1 MKPWVW
7 GATIMQFSSFFDYPN
22 LDDEARGD
30 DLVFLGECSED
41 EWDKIVAHTERRRFK
56 AGETIVSEG
65 GVDRSLY
72 IVADGALEA
81 RVRQHKGPK
90 THVTTISKGSVFGE
104 QAFLDGKPRSANV
117 IAVTDGELLVLTL
130 DSLKT
135 LVGWE
140 PKLATQ
146 ILFDLG
152 RILSIRLRQTTLLI
166 SKWAG

>member
-1 MKPWVW
+1 V
-7 GATIMQFSSFFDYPN
+7 QFSSFFDYPN
-22 LDDEARGD
+22 LDEQERAD
-30 DLVFLGECSED
+30 DLTFLGDCSED
-41 EWDKIVAHTERRRFK
+41 EWDKVVAQTQRRRFR
-56 AGETIVSEG
+56 AGETIVAEG
-65 GVDRSLY
+65 DADRALY
-72 IVADGALEA
+72 IVADGTLEA
-81 RVRQHKGPK
+81 RVRQHKGAR
-90 THVTTISKGSVFGE
+90 TRVTTISKGSVFGE

-117 IAVTDGELLVLTL
+117 VAVTDGELLVLTL

-152 RILSIRLRQTTLLI
+152 RILSLRLRQTTLLI

>member
-1 MKPWVW
+1 MR
-7 GATIMQFSSFFDYPN
+7 FSSFFEYPN
-22 LDDEARGD
+22 LDDEDQGD
-30 DLVFLGECSED
+30 NLTFLGECSEE
-41 EWDKIVAHTERRRFK
+41 EWDKILAQTQRRKFK

-65 GVDRSLY
+65 DADRSLY
-72 IVADGALEA
+72 IVAAGTLEA
-81 RVRQHKGPK
+81 RVRQRKGVRAR
-90 THVTTISKGSVFGE
+90 VTTITRGSVFGE

-117 IAVTDGELLVLTL
+117 VAISDGELLVLTL

-152 RILSIRLRQTTLLI
+152 RILSLRLRQTTLLI

>member
-1 MKPWVW
+1 MR
-7 GATIMQFSSFFDYPN
+7 FSTFFEYPN
-22 LDDEARGD
+22 LDEQEKSD
-30 DLVFLGECSED
+30 DLTFLGECSEE
-41 EWDKIVAHTERRRFK
+41 EWDKIVAQTQRRKFK

-65 GVDRSLY
+65 DADRSLY
-72 IVADGALEA
+72 IVASGTLEA
-81 RVRQHKGPK
+81 RVRRHKGVR
-90 THVTTISKGSVFGE
+90 TRVTTIKRGSVFGE

-117 IAVTDGELLVLTL
+117 VAVSDGELLVLTL

-152 RILSIRLRQTTLLI
+152 RILSLRLRQTTLLI

>member
-1 MKPWVW
+1 MR
-7 GATIMQFSSFFDYPN
+7 FSSFFEYPN
-22 LDDEARGD
+22 LDEQEKSD
-30 DLVFLGECSED
+30 DLTFLGECSEE
-41 EWDKIVAHTERRRFK
+41 EWDKVVAQTQRRKFK
-56 AGETIVSEG
+56 TGETIVSEG
-65 GVDRSLY
+65 DADRSLY
-72 IVADGALEA
+72 IVASGTLEA
-81 RVRQHKGPK
+81 RVRRHKGVR
-90 THVTTISKGSVFGE
+90 TRVTTIAKGSVFGE

-117 IAVTDGELLVLTL
+117 VAVSDGELLVLTL

-152 RILSIRLRQTTLLI
+152 RILSLRLRQTTLLI